1 MSPELE
7 RHLMEMGVV
16 SVSPLEQLE
25 DVVDTRHKYL
35 QKGYYNDPRDENGEV
50 PY

>member
-1 MSPELE
+1 MSLELE
-7 RHLMEMGVV
+7 LHLMEIGVV

-25 DVVDTRHKYL
+25 DVVDPRYKYL
-35 QKGYYNDPRDENGEV
+35 AKGYFNDPRDESGEV